1 LEIAVPD
8 NNALDAES
16 AAEAQAMFDY
26 DITLIQQSSI
36 GTTSE
41 GKEIVALLKEFNKAG
56 RIKYAPLEE
65 RGAWDGT
72 DILVSDNYVG
82 KVFPT
87 TCELAHEA
95 SHALWRKKNPT
106 KVQTQPESDAEE
118 KHAQTVQAKVYVWLR
133 TKMNA
138 PVDEGLEKRLATLG
152 VPYEVKTGKKR

>member
-1 LEIAVPD
+1 MPD
-8 NNALDAES
+8 DKALDAES
-16 AAEAQAMFDY
+16 ASEAQAMFDY

-36 GTTSE
+36 GNTVE
-41 GKEIVALLKEFNKAG
+41 GKEIVALLKAFNKAG

-95 SHALWRKKNPT
+95 SHALWRQKNPT
-106 KVQTQPESDAEE
+106 KIQTKLESDAEE
-118 KHAQTVQAKVYVWLR
+118 RHAQTVQAKVYVWLR
-133 TKMNA
+133 TYRNA
-138 PVDEGLEKRLATLG
+138 PMDASLEKRLAEFG
-152 VPYEVKTGKKR
+152 VRSETKAGGTKR